1 MRIVERLRQR
11 LTTTG
16 DEDTTAPEPP
26 LTQRLAS
33 LESDFEQIVRDV
45 AAVSLANR
53 RTPAANKS
61 NEPT

>member
-1 MRIVERLRQR
+1 MRIVDRLRQR
-11 LTTTG
+11 LTTG

-26 LTQRLAS
+26 LTQRLAT

-53 RTPAANKS
+53 RAPSADKS
-61 NEPT
+61 GEPT